1 MTLGRDRSGIRQ
13 LSAPAF
19 REYRNRE
26 RESDFLLVDVR
37 QPGEYEAGH
46 IAGAVLLPLPE
57 LENRLSELASD
68 RELIFYCR
76 SGSRSM
82 AAATLASE
90 AQISSA
96 PIYNLRGGILAWEDR
111 LLPDYPRVAVFGE
124 GAGRQA
130 WLRKAMAL
138 EKGALRFYQAGV
150 ERFTGQTLADRI
162 AEMAEEETAHARM
175 VYQFWKTQERQPPA
189 FETLFDS
196 LDDSVIEG
204 GESVQAVL
212 DRLEAFPEAPCLHFI
227 ELALQIEYASLD
239 LYRHLAEGSEDET
252 VTEAFLSLAQAEKGH
267 MRSLI
272 ESLEQCQ
279 Q

>member
-1 MTLGRDRSGIRQ
+1 MTLGRNHSGIRQ
-13 LSAPAF
+13 LSAAAF
-19 REYRNRE
+19 REYRDRE

-46 IAGAVLLPLPE
+46 IAGSVLLPLPE
-57 LENRLSELASD
+57 LENRLSELPSN

-124 GAGRQA
+124 GTGRQS
-130 WLRKAMAL
+130 WLRTAMAL
-138 EKGALRFYQAGV
+138 EKGALRFYQAGI
-150 ERFTGQTLADRI
+150 ERFTGMTLSERI
-162 AEMAEEETAHARM
+162 AEMAKAETAHARM
-175 VYQFWKTQERQPPA
+175 VYRFWKTQEREPQD

-196 LDDSVIEG
+196 LEDSVLEG

-212 DRLEAFPEAPCLHFI
+212 DRLEAFPEAPCMHFI

-252 VTEAFLSLAQAEKGH
+252 VKEAFLSLAQAEKGH

-272 ESLEQCQ
+272 ESLDQCQ